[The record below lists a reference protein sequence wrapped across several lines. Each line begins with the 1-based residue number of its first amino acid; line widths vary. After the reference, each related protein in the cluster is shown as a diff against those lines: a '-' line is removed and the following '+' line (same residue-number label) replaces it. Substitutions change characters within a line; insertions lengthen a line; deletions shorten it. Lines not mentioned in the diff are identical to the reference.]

1 MSAPVGLSKAGG
13 DFAVGYR
20 GAKKLRKDMAG
31 KTIRLERE
39 YYDNTAW
46 VLTAKKRRKRR
57 ALILLNLEKKKKKKK
72 SKLSLKQKILKALKI
87 TAKGAGGAAA
97 IAGELAVP
105 NKAGAPT
112 LPQGY
117 HSWSPRKKSQYVN
130 SLRRK

>member
-13 DFAVGYR
+13 DFAVGR
-20 GAKKLRKDMAG
+20 KQAKELK
-31 KTIRLERE
+31 
-39 YYDNTAW
+39 
-46 VLTAKKRRKRR
+46 KKR
-57 ALILLNLEKKKKKKK
+57 KKK

-87 TAKGAGGAAA
+87 TAKGAAKGAGGAAA

-105 NKAGAPT
+105 DKAGAPT

>member
-13 DFAVGYR
+13 DFAVGR
-20 GAKKLRKDMAG
+20 KQAKELK
-31 KTIRLERE
+31 
-39 YYDNTAW
+39 
-46 VLTAKKRRKRR
+46 KKR
-57 ALILLNLEKKKKKKK
+57 KKK
-72 SKLSLKQKILKALKI
+72 SKLNLKQKILKALKI

-105 NKAGAPT
+105 DKAGAPT

>member
-1 MSAPVGLSKAGG
+1 MPQGPGTYGSQVGRPPKKTPVGLSKAGG
-13 DFAVGYR
+13 DFAVGR
-20 GAKKLRKDMAG
+20 KQAKELK
-31 KTIRLERE
+31 
-39 YYDNTAW
+39 
-46 VLTAKKRRKRR
+46 KKR
-57 ALILLNLEKKKKKKK
+57 KKK

-105 NKAGAPT
+105 DKAGAPT

>member
-1 MSAPVGLSKAGG
+1 MPQGPGTYGSQVGRPTKKTSVGLSKAGG
-13 DFAVGYR
+13 DFAVGR
-20 GAKKLRKDMAG
+20 KQAKEL
-31 KTIRLERE
+31 
-39 YYDNTAW
+39 
-46 VLTAKKRRKRR
+46 
-57 ALILLNLEKKKKKKK
+57 KKKKRKNKKK
-72 SKLSLKQKILKALKI
+72 STLSLRQKILKALKI

-105 NKAGAPT
+105 DKAGAPT

>member
-1 MSAPVGLSKAGG
+1 MPQGPGTYGSQVGRPPKKTSVGLSKAGG
-13 DFAVGYR
+13 DFAVGR
-20 GAKKLRKDMAG
+20 KQAKEM
-31 KTIRLERE
+31 
-39 YYDNTAW
+39 
-46 VLTAKKRRKRR
+46 KKRK
-57 ALILLNLEKKKKKKK
+57 NKKK
-72 SKLSLKQKILKALKI
+72 SKLNLKQKILKALKI

-105 NKAGAPT
+105 DKAGAPT

>member
-1 MSAPVGLSKAGG
+1 MPQGPGTYGSQVGRPPKKTSVGLSKAGG

-20 GAKKLRKDMAG
+20 GAKKLRKDIAG
-31 KTIRLERE
+31 KTIKLERE
-39 YYDNTAW
+39 YYD
-46 VLTAKKRRKRR
+46 
-57 ALILLNLEKKKKKKK
+57 KKKKKRKKK

-105 NKAGAPT
+105 NKVGAPT

-117 HSWSPRKKSQYVN
+117 HKMSPRKKAQYIN
-130 SLRRK
+130 SMKRS

>member
-13 DFAVGYR
+13 DFAVGR
-20 GAKKLRKDMAG
+20 KQAKELK
-31 KTIRLERE
+31 
-39 YYDNTAW
+39 
-46 VLTAKKRRKRR
+46 KKR
-57 ALILLNLEKKKKKKK
+57 KKK
-72 SKLSLKQKILKALKI
+72 SKLNLKQKILKALKI

-105 NKAGAPT
+105 DKVGAPT

>member
-31 KTIRLERE
+31 KTIKLERE
-39 YYDNTAW
+39 YYD
-46 VLTAKKRRKRR
+46 
-57 ALILLNLEKKKKKKK
+57 KKKKKRKKK
-72 SKLSLKQKILKALKI
+72 SKLNLKQKILKALKI

-105 NKAGAPT
+105 DKAGAPT

>member
-1 MSAPVGLSKAGG
+1 MPQGPGTYGSQVGRPPKKTSVGLSKAGG

-31 KTIRLERE
+31 KTIKLERE
-39 YYDNTAW
+39 YYD
-46 VLTAKKRRKRR
+46 
-57 ALILLNLEKKKKKKK
+57 KKKKKNKKK

-87 TAKGAGGAAA
+87 TAKGAAKGAGGAVAVA
-97 IAGELAVP
+97 SELAVP
-105 NKAGAPT
+105 DKAGAPT